1 MRSTTSSGLVV
12 LACGLSL
19 LAAGVADAGNGGPP
33 KKCQVAI
40 ARAAGTFLAA
50 RVDVLKRCEKLR
62 LQGILPPGIDCT
74 TDNPNAA
81 ELEGVAKDLA
91 DTIDKACGGA
101 DQTCGT
107 PDDVPLSD
115 AGWGDVTQCP
125 DLEHSGCTAP
135 IATCK
140 DVTTCIEC
148 VGAAASNQAIKLDYG
163 DFVSAEFGT
172 DSETNQCQEVI
183 GRAST
188 KFLQVLARS
197 LGRCEVTRM
206 RRLLRGK
213 DVGECMG
220 DSGKITDLVAKAEAK
235 KRKAICKACGGDDA
249 KCGTSDD
256 LEPGTFGFASQCPA
270 LSVPSGGSCGGA
282 ILDLSSVVDCVDCV
296 ARFKAE
302 CMSALATPG
311 SGPYPPQCNPA
322 TATCGNGKLDP
333 GEQCDPGSG
342 SAGGAFPGGSTG
354 GAFPCP
360 GGEVCTAQCTCSG
373 STPPPTCG
381 NGKLDPGEQCDPG
394 GGSAGGA
401 FPCPGGA
408 VCSPQCTCE
417 GGTST
422 TTCSTSTTTT
432 TVMCHNMTTTTT
444 STTTTTQPS
453 TCGNGRI
460 DPGEQCDPSSTS
472 GCFTCPSGDT
482 CDPTSCKCMPG
493 STTTTL
499 PTPGCGNGVRDPGE
513 QCDPTSPSGAMVC
526 PEGTTCSLACTC
538 VSPSSSTTTT
548 TIIGGVTTT
557 TIPGGSA
564 SFLDFTTGTSSDDC
578 GTYFAD
584 TAFSDDID
592 TLGCGGL
599 DIGGGL
605 STVPEGPT
613 PDGSTSRFTVSC
625 SGSTCTLGPT
635 MTAGATF
642 DCTNTGC
649 RFGAPLPIANGGLS
663 TCVENSFAVPAS
675 GTVDTSTGEVNA
687 TVSLNSRVVL
697 TGNDNQP
704 CPICRSGSITG
715 AACSGTPESPCTGVC
730 QGSPN
735 EGSACTSTNSEG
747 ISRDCPQPAAA
758 PGVSKCSG
766 GPGNGQTCTTSGECG
781 AGGVCAVFV
790 GTIPVNLS
798 PLTTGTAT
806 KSAANGSFCQNQ
818 ADVGCFGDDT
828 CRAIEEDGSAAGS
841 LMPVGSSHDVTLA
854 SVFCIPA
861 SGSIL
866 IDGAASLPG
875 PGATSL
881 PGTIRLVP

>member
-1 MRSTTSSGLVV
+1 MRSTTTSGLVA

-19 LAAGVADAGNGGPP
+19 LAARAVEAGNGAP
-33 KKCQVAI
+33 KQKCQLAI
-40 ARAAGTFLAA
+40 ARAAGTFLAG
-50 RVDVLKRCEKLR
+50 RLDVLKRCEKLR
-62 LQGILPPGIDCT
+62 LQGILPPGIDCL

-91 DTIDKACGGA
+91 DTIDQACGGA
-101 DQTCGT
+101 DNVCGT
-107 PDDVPLSD
+107 TDDVPLSD

-135 IATCK
+135 IASCK

-148 VGAAASNQAIKLDYG
+148 VGAAASNQAIKLDFG
-163 DFVSAEFGT
+163 DFVTSEFGT
-172 DSETNQCQEVI
+172 DSDTNQCQEAI

-188 KFLQVLARS
+188 KFLQVLARG

-213 DVGECMG
+213 DVGACMG
-220 DSGKITDLVAKAEAK
+220 DSGKMSDLVAKAEDK
-235 KRKAICKACGGDDA
+235 KRKAICKACGGADA
-249 KCGTSDD
+249 KCGTGDD
-256 LEPGTFGFASQCPA
+256 LAPSAFGFASQCPA
-270 LSVPSGGSCGGA
+270 VSVPSGGSCGGA
-282 ILDLSSVVDCVDCV
+282 ILDLSGVVDCVDCV

-311 SGPYPPQCNPA
+311 AGAYPPQCNRPSA
-322 TATCGNGKLDP
+322 SCGNGKLDP
-333 GEQCDPGSG
+333 GEQCDPGGG

-360 GGEVCTAQCTCSG
+360 GGEVCT
-373 STPPPTCG
+373 
-381 NGKLDPGEQCDPG
+381 
-394 GGSAGGA
+394 
-401 FPCPGGA
+401 
-408 VCSPQCTCE
+408 PQCTCE

-422 TTCSTSTTTT
+422 TSCSTSTTTT
-432 TVMCHNMTTTTT
+432 TLMCHNTTTTTT
-444 STTTTTQPS
+444 STTTTTRPA
-453 TCGNGRI
+453 TCGNGKL
-460 DPGEQCDPSSTS
+460 DPNEECDTSSPS

-482 CDPTSCKCMPG
+482 CDPTTCRCVPG

-499 PTPGCGNGVRDPGE
+499 PSPGCGNGVRDPGE
-513 QCDPTSPSGAMVC
+513 QCDPSSPAGAIVC
-526 PEGTTCSLACTC
+526 PAGTTCSLACTC

-548 TIIGGVTTT
+548 TMGAGSTTTSTGATATSTTLGGVTTT
-557 TIPGGSA
+557 TTPSGSA
-564 SFLDFTTGTSSDDC
+564 SFLDFTTGTSNDDC

-584 TAFSDDID
+584 TGFTDDID

-599 DIGGGL
+599 DLGGGA

-625 SGSTCTLGPT
+625 SGSTCNLGPT
-635 MTAGATF
+635 TTTGASF

-649 RFGAPLPIANGGLS
+649 RFGAPLPISNGGIS
-663 TCVENSFAVPAS
+663 TCVENTFAAPAS
-675 GTVDTSTGEVNA
+675 GTVDTSSGAINA

-697 TGNDNQP
+697 TGNATQP
-704 CPICRSGSITG
+704 CPICRSGSVTG
-715 AACSGTPESPCTGVC
+715 AACAGTPQSPCTGVC

-735 EGSACTSTNSEG
+735 QGSACTSTNSDG
-747 ISRDCPQPAAA
+747 LSRDCPQPASS
-758 PGVSKCSG
+758 PGVNKCYG
-766 GPGNGQTCTTSGECG
+766 GAGNGQTCTTSGQCG
-781 AGGVCAVFV
+781 AGGVCSTFV
-790 GTIPVNLS
+790 GEIPVNLS

-806 KSAANGSFCQNQ
+806 KSSASGNFCTDQ
-818 ADVGCFGDDT
+818 AVAGCFGDDT
-828 CRAIEEDGSAAGS
+828 CRAIQEVGAPAGS
-841 LMPVGSSHDVTLA
+841 LMPVGSTHAVTLA

-861 SGSIL
+861 SGSVL

-881 PGTIRLVP
+881 PGTVRLVP